1 MNKNI
6 SLLGSTGSIG
16 TQTLD
21 IIRQLNLTVIAL
33 SVKSNIKLLE
43 NQVREFKPKY
53 VSIVDESLYND
64 LKIALKDIDVK
75 VLSGKESLCELASLD
90 ESDMVINS
98 VIGMAGLKPTL
109 AAIDAGK
116 TLGLANKESLVVA
129 GKLLTKRLKFKNQ
142 LLPIDSEH
150 SAIFQSIEG
159 NDKKFIDKIILTASG
174 GPFFG
179 KTRAQLS
186 NVTADEALK
195 HPNWSMGRKISI
207 DSATLMNK
215 GLELIEASVL
225 FDKDPEDIEILIHR
239 ESVIHSMV
247 RYIDGS
253 VIAQLSN
260 PDMRLPI
267 QYAITYPQRAK
278 NKIEK
283 IDFYKIKTLSFDKPD
298 IDVFGCLKL
307 AINASKKGN
316 IFPCVLNA
324 ANEEAVDLFLNKK
337 IKFLEIEEIVKEYI
351 ENQKEIKNLTLNDIF
366 NVDSEVRN
374 NINKRWN

>member
-1 MNKNI
+1 MHKNI

-21 IIRQLNLTVIAL
+21 IIRQLKLNVIAL
-33 SVKSNIKLLE
+33 SARSNVKLLE

-64 LKIALKDIDVK
+64 LKIALKDINVK
-75 VLSGKESLCELASLD
+75 VLSEKESLCELASLD

-129 GKLLTKRLKFKNQ
+129 GKLLTKRLKFKSQ

-186 NVTADEALK
+186 DVTADEALK

-239 ESVIHSMV
+239 ESIIHSMV

-283 IDFYKIKTLSFDKPD
+283 KVYLLINQILR
-298 IDVFGCLKL
+298 CL
-307 AINASKKGN
+307 
-316 IFPCVLNA
+316 V
-324 ANEEAVDLFLNKK
+324 V
-337 IKFLEIEEIVKEYI
+337 
-351 ENQKEIKNLTLNDIF
+351 
-366 NVDSEVRN
+366 
-374 NINKRWN
+374 